1 MSTALTIYT
10 AKRIE
15 TMYPYRPSV
24 EAVGVRD
31 GRVVG
36 VGTVDELAG
45 WGEHTVDG
53 TFADKVL
60 MPGMVEAHAHVH
72 AGAMWRWPYVGW
84 FERRAPDGTMQ
95 AGLRSKDAVIARLK
109 QASEAMADPAE
120 PLIGWGLD
128 PIYYPPGVEFTARDL
143 DRVSPQRPIFVQHA
157 SGHVAVVNSALM
169 RQEGIGPDTDVDGV
183 LKDAD
188 GRPTGVLQEVAA
200 MGCAP
205 SMMGTFMTAANDE
218 LAIRTW
224 AAEARNAGVT
234 ALGELASANIYT
246 AGMPQRWANVV
257 NDPDFPARVS
267 ILACTAFGGPAD
279 PTEAAEYVTALAAQ
293 QTDKLRY
300 PGIKLVID
308 GSPQGFTACFRFPGY
323 FNGAPQGIW
332 NIDPH
337 ELPRIAE
344 AFHRAGLII
353 HCHCNGSLAV
363 DAFLDAI
370 EHALTAAPRFD
381 HRHTVQHSQFS
392 TPDQYRRMRALGM
405 CVNVFSNH
413 IYYWGDQHASMVV
426 GPDRADGMEA
436 AATALREG
444 VPLSLHTDAPI
455 TPLGGLHSAWC
466 AVNRIS
472 ATGRVYGQYE
482 KIGVPEALQ
491 AVTIGGAYQHKWDA
505 EIGSIEPGKFADFAV
520 LEQDPLAVD
529 PSELRDIEIWGTVVG
544 GVPRPAPGNA

>member
-1 MSTALTIYT
+1 MPTDLTIFT

-24 EAVGVRD
+24 EAVAVRE

-36 VGTVDELAG
+36 VGTVEELAG
-45 WGEHTVDG
+45 WGEHVVDG
-53 TFADKVL
+53 TFDGKVL

-72 AGAMWRWPYVGW
+72 AGAMWRWPYLGW
-84 FERRAPDGTMQ
+84 FERRAPDGTVQ
-95 AGLRSKDAVIARLK
+95 AGLRSKDAVVARLK
-109 QASEAMADPAE
+109 DASQAMADPSE

-128 PIYYPPGVEFTARDL
+128 PIYFPDDVEFTAEDL
-143 DRVSPQRPIFVQHA
+143 DRASTERPIFVQHA
-157 SGHVAVVNSALM
+157 SGHVAVVNSAAM
-169 RQEGIGPDTDVDGV
+169 KREGISQDTDVDGV
-183 LKDAD
+183 IKDAD
-188 GRPTGVLQEVAA
+188 GQPTGVLQEVAA
-200 MGCAP
+200 MSCVPGI
-205 SMMGTFMTAANDE
+205 MGTLLTAANDE
-218 LAIRTW
+218 LAIGTW

-234 ALGELASANIYT
+234 SLGELATANIYSP
-246 AGMPQRWANVV
+246 GMPERWSKVV
-257 NDPDFPARVS
+257 NDPGFPARVS
-267 ILACTAFGGPAD
+267 ILACNAFGGPAD
-279 PTEAAEYVTALAAQ
+279 SAEAAKYVARLASQ
-293 QTDKLRY
+293 QTDKLRF
-300 PGIKLVID
+300 PGVKLIID

-332 NIDPH
+332 NVDPR
-337 ELPRIAE
+337 ELPKIVAD
-344 AFHRAGLII
+344 FHREGLII

-363 DAFLDAI
+363 DVFLDAI
-370 EHALTAAPRFD
+370 EYALTVAPRFD

-413 IYYWGDQHASMVV
+413 IYYWGDQHAAMVV

-466 AVNRIS
+466 AVNRTS
-472 ATGRVYGQYE
+472 ATGKVLGEFE
-482 KIGVPEALQ
+482 KISVHQALQ

-505 EIGSIEPGKFADFAV
+505 EVGSIEPGKFADFAV
-520 LEQDPLAVD
+520 LEEDPLAVD
-529 PSELRDIEIWGTVVG
+529 PIELRDIEIWGTVVG
-544 GVPRPAPGNA
+544 GVPQPAPANG

>member
-1 MSTALTIYT
+1 MPTNLTIFT

-24 EAVGVRD
+24 EAVAVRE

-36 VGTVDELAG
+36 VGTVEELAG
-45 WGEHTVDG
+45 WGEYTVDG
-53 TFADKVL
+53 TFEGKVL

-72 AGAMWRWPYVGW
+72 AGAMWRWPYLGW
-84 FERRAPDGTMQ
+84 FERRAPDGTVQ

-109 QASEAMADPAE
+109 EASQALADPTE

-128 PIYYPPGVEFTARDL
+128 PIYFPEDVELTAEDL
-143 DRVSPQRPIFVQHA
+143 DRASTERPIFVQHA
-157 SGHVAVVNSALM
+157 SGHVAVVNSAAM
-169 RQEGIGPDTDVDGV
+169 KREGIGPDTDVDGV
-183 LKDAD
+183 VKDLD
-188 GRPTGVLQEVAA
+188 GRPTGVLQEMAA

-205 SMMGTFMTAANDE
+205 SIMGAFLAAANDE
-218 LAIRTW
+218 LAIKTW

-234 ALGELASANIYT
+234 SLGELASANIYSP
-246 AGMPQRWANVV
+246 GMPERWSKVV
-257 NDPDFPARVS
+257 NDRGFPARVS
-267 ILACTAFGGPAD
+267 ILACTALGGPAD
-279 PTEAAEYVTALAAQ
+279 SAEAAKYAARLASQ
-293 QTDKLRY
+293 QTDKLRF
-300 PGIKLVID
+300 PGVKLVID

-332 NIDPH
+332 NVDPH
-337 ELPRIAE
+337 ELPKIVAD
-344 AFHRAGLII
+344 FHREGLII

-370 EHALTAAPRFD
+370 EYALTVAPRFD

-413 IYYWGDQHASMVV
+413 IYYWGDQHAAMVV

-466 AVNRIS
+466 AVNRTS
-472 ATGRVYGQYE
+472 ATGKVLGEFE
-482 KIGVPEALQ
+482 KISVREALH

-520 LEQDPLAVD
+520 LEEDPLAVD
-529 PSELRDIEIWGTVVG
+529 PTELRNIEIWGTVVG
-544 GVPRPAPGNA
+544 GVPRPAPANR